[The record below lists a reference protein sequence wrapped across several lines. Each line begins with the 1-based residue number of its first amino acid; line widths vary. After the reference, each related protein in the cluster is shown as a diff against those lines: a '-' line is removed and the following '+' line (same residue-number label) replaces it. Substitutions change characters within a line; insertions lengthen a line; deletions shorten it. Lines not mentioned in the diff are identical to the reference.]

1 MLFLVL
7 FQQAVHN
14 LTFFESAVSDC
25 RKYCIPVTESVFL
38 LNDLLILRLDDIR
51 QINPLA
57 LTVGTD
63 QILSTDNIIF
73 FVFLLKP

>member
-14 LTFFESAVSDC
+14 LTLFESAVSDC
-25 RKYCIPVTESVFL
+25 CKYCIPVTESVLF

-63 QILSTDNIIF
+63 RDPF
-73 FVFLLKP
+73 RG